1 MFYRLFRFKF
11 RFQNDSKETASNW
24 VCLYDYVIISFPW
37 NMFFCV
43 LSFSFNRVISM
54 NNVCSRWRCSSYL
67 ISMTC
72 SFLFLL
78 SFLNGIF
85 SYSTV
90 LTVSIFTNPF
100 TLVTV
105 ITLNF
110 AWRVSVSFV
119 YDLLYFKSETFIWV
133 AYSNF
138 LFYFLSFVL
147 LLSFS
152 LLSSMKIVFF
162 YCYSHACNTMH
173 HGCLRVM
180 ICPFKTYSLK

>member
-54 NNVCSRWRCSSYL
+54 SNVCSWWRCSFYL

-78 SFLNGIF
+78 SFLNAIF

-90 LTVSIFTNPF
+90 LTVRIFTNPF
-100 TLVTV
+100 TFVTV

-110 AWRVSVSFV
+110 AWLRSVPFV

-133 AYSNF
+133 VFDF
-138 LFYFLSFVL
+138 LNFVL
-147 LLSFS
+147 LLSLS
-152 LLSSMKIVFF
+152 LLSSMKIVSF
-162 YCYSHACNTMH
+162 YCYSHACNTVH
-173 HGCLRVM
+173 HGCLCEM
-180 ICPFKTYSLK
+180 ICSFKTYSLR